1 MINTTVKVYVYRIKH
16 DYLSSINWFNKY
28 RLRQIDQ
35 CLNNAIRQQKIYSW
49 LLLNYALQ
57 KEFKY
62 DIVKQK
68 NFKLINKCFWKYKNY
83 FFSITHRDEYVAIAI
98 SMHKI
103 GVDLELF
110 NKKLFKK
117 NIWNRITSKNKNL
130 KYSPLSCLILWIKNE
145 AFFKQA
151 SSKYIAWSNKKNDEE
166 VTVVNIKSTKIWLA
180 ITCNKKNLKL
190 VIDI

>member
-1 MINTTVKVYVYRIKH
+1 
-16 DYLSSINWFNKY
+16 
-28 RLRQIDQ
+28 
-35 CLNNAIRQQKIYSW
+35 
-49 LLLNYALQ
+49 LLNYALQ

-110 NKKLFKK
+110 NKKLFNK
-117 NIWNRITSKNKNL
+117 NI
-130 KYSPLSCLILWIKNE
+130 
-145 AFFKQA
+145 
-151 SSKYIAWSNKKNDEE
+151 
-166 VTVVNIKSTKIWLA
+166 
-180 ITCNKKNLKL
+180 
-190 VIDI
+190 